1 MQNLINLTPHT
12 INIYKGVNL
21 LLSIESVG
29 NARATQTAV
38 ELDPLFIDGIDIPV
52 SKVTF
57 GDTIDLPEYDPSN
70 LLIVSII
77 TAQAALANGR
87 CTDDLYVPTGMVR
100 KSAAD
105 GKISSDPSAIGQIIG
120 CTGLSKF

>member
-1 MQNLINLTPHT
+1 MNLINLTPHT
-12 INIYKGVNL
+12 INIYNGVNL
-21 LLSIESVG
+21 LYTLQSSG

-38 ELDPLFIDGIDIPV
+38 ELDPVFVDGINIPV

-57 GDTIDLPEYDPSN
+57 GDTIDLPEYQPN
-70 LLIVSII
+70 QCLIVSII

-100 KSAAD
+100 KGED
-105 GKISSDPSAIGQIIG
+105 GTISSDPRATGQIIG

>member
-1 MQNLINLTPHT
+1 MTNLINLTPHT
-12 INIYKGVNL
+12 INIYQGVNL
-21 LLSIESVG
+21 LYTLQSSG

-38 ELDPLFIDGIDIPV
+38 ELDPLFIGGINIPV

-57 GDTIDLPEYDPSN
+57 GDTIDLPEFRHEN
-70 LLIVSII
+70 LLIVSIV

-100 KSAAD
+100 KD
-105 GKISSDPSAIGQIIG
+105 ENGNISSDPRATGQIIG

>member
-1 MQNLINLTPHT
+1 MNLINLTPHT
-12 INIYKGVNL
+12 INIYNGVNL
-21 LLSIESVG
+21 LYTLQSSG

-38 ELDPLFIDGIDIPV
+38 ELDPVFVDGINIPV

-57 GDTIDLPEYDPSN
+57 GDTIDLPEYQPN
-70 LLIVSII
+70 QCLIVSII
-77 TAQAALANGR
+77 TAQAAAANGR

-100 KSAAD
+100 KGED
-105 GKISSDPSAIGQIIG
+105 GTISSDPRANGQIIG